1 MKEINVEGLPEPVAR
16 AIETVV
22 MMLRQQLRP
31 PGNHHE
37 KVKLLTRPGT
47 VIGRL
52 TREEIY
58 EHLG

>member
-31 PGNHHE
+31 PGNHRE
-37 KVKLLTRPGT
+37 QVKLLARPGT
-47 VIGRL
+47 VIGTL